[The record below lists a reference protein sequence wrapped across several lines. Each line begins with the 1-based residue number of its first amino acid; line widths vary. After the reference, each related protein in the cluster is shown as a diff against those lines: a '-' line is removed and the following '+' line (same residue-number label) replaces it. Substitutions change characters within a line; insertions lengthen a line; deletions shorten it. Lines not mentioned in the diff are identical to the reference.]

1 MNHSFDTQTAA
12 EYGVF
17 EAIMIEN
24 LKHWIAKNKANE
36 KHFYEGR
43 TWTYNSVKAF
53 SIIFHYLTP
62 KQIRTSLENLRT
74 RGVIIAGN
82 FNENKYDQT
91 KWYAFVD
98 EDRWIC
104 PNGQMGLPKKTNEV
118 AQEGK
123 TFKGTDINPNINPN
137 INSLSV
143 PDSLSPLDEEES
155 KLSSPPEPNRKP
167 KPSTYGINN
176 QQVMEAYDA
185 MRKWLNLPDY
195 EYPPSS
201 ATFLWKK
208 IQNNCKQILQSVGN
222 PTKDGGDNMT
232 SVKKYL
238 LSVADMYKKGL
249 FPFDS
254 QESIGI
260 DRIGSAGIIPYV
272 LNYVPTKVI
281 KQCAFGD
288 SKVNP
293 KYVKDFKGK
302 WHEVKRWGNN
312 VAYTVSGQEIQ
323 VSIAEK
329 TAMMRYEGDITF

>member
-1 MNHSFDTQTAA
+1 
-12 EYGVF
+12 
-17 EAIMIEN
+17 
-24 LKHWIAKNKANE
+24 
-36 KHFYEGR
+36 
-43 TWTYNSVKAF
+43 
-53 SIIFHYLTP
+53 
-62 KQIRTSLENLRT
+62 
-74 RGVIIAGN
+74 
-82 FNENKYDQT
+82 
-91 KWYAFVD
+91 
-98 EDRWIC
+98 
-104 PNGQMGLPKKTNEV
+104 
-118 AQEGK
+118 
-123 TFKGTDINPNINPN
+123 
-137 INSLSV
+137 
-143 PDSLSPLDEEES
+143 
-155 KLSSPPEPNRKP
+155 
-167 KPSTYGINN
+167 
-176 QQVMEAYDA
+176 MEAYDA

-272 LNYVPTKVI
+272 LNHVPAKVI
-281 KQCAFGD
+281 KQSAFGD